1 MALSCNPRTWGRGWS
16 ILESRAACAGS
27 ETFPQKLRQSLTAC
41 DREAT
46 REVACLNNVAAQFS
60 CLSQRSPSVAGV
72 TEPTLLI
79 SIVWAATLPAL
90 TKVPWCTHWSQQ
102 RTAEAQPPEALLA
115 WSAIVLQ
122 EELESAVLKLLTV
135 QLLLFF

>member
-1 MALSCNPRTWGRGWS
+1 M
-16 ILESRAACAGS
+16 
-27 ETFPQKLRQSLTAC
+27 
-41 DREAT
+41 
-46 REVACLNNVAAQFS
+46 REVVCLNNVAAQFS
-60 CLSQRSPSVAGV
+60 CLRVYFLSQRSPSVAGV
-72 TEPTLLI
+72 TEPTLLT
-79 SIVWAATLPAL
+79 SVVWAATLPAL
-90 TKVPWCTHWSQQ
+90 TNVPWCTHWSQQ